1 MYFLITVTEMLVNVL
16 NICSDDELMSDGDE
30 ESGETEGKFYRENI
44 IHFIITPA
52 KIWPLILNT
61 SKSKAKISI
70 RLFSLFF
77 HHYTY
82 FLIRIRAQQTFFLSM
97 FLIQC
102 ILCQKTRFQKLRLGD
117 GRFSHCV
124 FIVSDTPMKHS
135 ILYFW
140 YVICRCIW
148 YSNWHCVL
156 YHFDFSCMFIFFD
169 DKQVAEEVSFLS
181 SGEHSEQKSIDFFTK
196 KLQYFRK
203 LCFEKVEK
211 LGATKIPKFNYCDF
225 RNSFYF
231 TTRKIVI
238 LQPVNFI
245 NSQLWRNAILK
256 FSIFSSKKFW
266 FFAFEFREIFYLL
279 KFNVLSKLELN
290 FVHCV

>member
-1 MYFLITVTEMLVNVL
+1 MSLTFALTTSSCPMVTKNQAKLKV
-16 NICSDDELMSDGDE
+16 S
-30 ESGETEGKFYRENI
+30 
-44 IHFIITPA
+44 FIVKTLFISLL
-52 KIWPLILNT
+52 PLRKYDLWFWILP
-61 SKSKAKISI
+61 KAKQKLSI
-70 RLFSLFF
+70 RLFLYFF

-82 FLIRIRAQQTFFLSM
+82 FLIKIRAQQTFFLSM

-140 YVICRCIW
+140 YVISRCIR

-181 SGEHSEQKSIDFFTK
+181 SGEHSEQKSIDF
-196 KLQYFRK
+196 
-203 LCFEKVEK
+203 
-211 LGATKIPKFNYCDF
+211 
-225 RNSFYF
+225 
-231 TTRKIVI
+231 
-238 LQPVNFI
+238 
-245 NSQLWRNAILK
+245 
-256 FSIFSSKKFW
+256 
-266 FFAFEFREIFYLL
+266 
-279 KFNVLSKLELN
+279 
-290 FVHCV
+290 

>member
-1 MYFLITVTEMLVNVL
+1 MSLTFALTTSSCPTVTKNQAKLKV
-16 NICSDDELMSDGDE
+16 S
-30 ESGETEGKFYRENI
+30 
-44 IHFIITPA
+44 FIVKTLFISLL
-52 KIWPLILNT
+52 PLRKYDLWFWILP
-61 SKSKAKISI
+61 KAKQKLSI

-102 ILCQKTRFQKLRLGD
+102 ILCQKTRFPKLRLGD
-117 GRFSHCV
+117 GRFSHRV
-124 FIVSDTPMKHS
+124 FIVSDTPIKHS

-140 YVICRCIW
+140 YVICRCIR

-211 LGATKIPKFNYCDF
+211 LGVTKIPKFNYCDF
-225 RNSFYF
+225 RNSL
-231 TTRKIVI
+231 I
-238 LQPVNFI
+238 LQLEK
-245 NSQLWRNAILK
+245 LW
-256 FSIFSSKKFW
+256 F
-266 FFAFEFREIFYLL
+266 
-279 KFNVLSKLELN
+279 
-290 FVHCV
+290 